1 MIRMIEQT
9 LDFFAEKARGL
20 LLTLVGTG
28 LGSAAKALGD
38 SNIIPTEV
46 NTLDDLQRWV
56 FIASLVVASLTTI
69 SYLYKFYQW
78 CKSKFRKK

>member
-1 MIRMIEQT
+1 MLEQT

-20 LLTLVGTG
+20 LLTLGGTG
-28 LGSAAKALGD
+28 IGSAAKALGD
-38 SNIIPTEV
+38 NNIIPTEV

-56 FIASLVVASLTTI
+56 FIASLVVATLTTI

-78 CKSKFRKK
+78 CKTKVDKRK

>member
-1 MIRMIEQT
+1 MIEQT

-20 LLTLVGTG
+20 LLTLGGTG

-38 SNIIPTEV
+38 SSIIPPEV

-78 CKSKFRKK
+78 CKNKIRKK